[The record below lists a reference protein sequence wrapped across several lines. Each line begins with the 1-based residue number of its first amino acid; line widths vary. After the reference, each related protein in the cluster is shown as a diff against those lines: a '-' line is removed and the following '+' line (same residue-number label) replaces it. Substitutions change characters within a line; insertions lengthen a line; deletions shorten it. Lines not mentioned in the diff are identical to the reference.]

1 MFVTPGCCCCFI
13 IVNQRAAHTDNENY
27 LSRALERLGTTA
39 LSKDQ
44 EAEIGAAFIKFSVV
58 TKELSA
64 LLRTLVFNLMIS
76 IVLSFLIR
84 NFLLF
89 HQMQN
94 CANIVQFPLDS
105 LLKGDLRGARGD
117 LKRPFD
123 RACKD
128 YDTKYGKL
136 EKEKKAQAK
145 EAGFIRSEITAA
157 EVAEELDPE
166 RKMFQLQM
174 CEV

>member
-1 MFVTPGCCCCFI
+1 
-13 IVNQRAAHTDNENY
+13 
-27 LSRALERLGTTA
+27 
-39 LSKDQ
+39 
-44 EAEIGAAFIKFSVV
+44 
-58 TKELSA
+58 
-64 LLRTLVFNLMIS
+64 
-76 IVLSFLIR
+76 
-84 NFLLF
+84 
-89 HQMQN
+89 MQN

-174 CEV
+174 CEVSQ

>member
-1 MFVTPGCCCCFI
+1 MKPY
-13 IVNQRAAHTDNENY
+13 NY
-27 LSRALERLGTTA
+27 SFL
-39 LSKDQ
+39 
-44 EAEIGAAFIKFSVV
+44 FFFSFFFPN
-58 TKELSA
+58 
-64 LLRTLVFNLMIS
+64 FNLK
-76 IVLSFLIR
+76 
-84 NFLLF
+84 
-89 HQMQN
+89 MQN
-94 CANIVQFPLDS
+94 CANIVQFPLDN

-128 YDTKYGKL
+128 YETKYSKL

-145 EAGFIRSEITAA
+145 EAGLIRSEITAP

-174 CEV
+174 CEVNRMQIAIL

>member
-1 MFVTPGCCCCFI
+1 
-13 IVNQRAAHTDNENY
+13 
-27 LSRALERLGTTA
+27 
-39 LSKDQ
+39 
-44 EAEIGAAFIKFSVV
+44 
-58 TKELSA
+58 
-64 LLRTLVFNLMIS
+64 
-76 IVLSFLIR
+76 
-84 NFLLF
+84 
-89 HQMQN
+89 MQN

-174 CEV
+174 CEVNIRHFSFPIFDIFDLYLFLKIKEK

>member
-1 MFVTPGCCCCFI
+1 
-13 IVNQRAAHTDNENY
+13 
-27 LSRALERLGTTA
+27 
-39 LSKDQ
+39 
-44 EAEIGAAFIKFSVV
+44 
-58 TKELSA
+58 
-64 LLRTLVFNLMIS
+64 
-76 IVLSFLIR
+76 
-84 NFLLF
+84 
-89 HQMQN
+89 MQN

-174 CEV
+174 CEVIILSVKNEGRQLVTLQAYFLLTFCSGKP

>member
-1 MFVTPGCCCCFI
+1 
-13 IVNQRAAHTDNENY
+13 
-27 LSRALERLGTTA
+27 
-39 LSKDQ
+39 
-44 EAEIGAAFIKFSVV
+44 
-58 TKELSA
+58 
-64 LLRTLVFNLMIS
+64 
-76 IVLSFLIR
+76 
-84 NFLLF
+84 
-89 HQMQN
+89 MQN

-123 RACKD
+123 RACKE

-174 CEV
+174 CEVDIHSVAICLLNRIERERERERKSKALTTSL

>member
-1 MFVTPGCCCCFI
+1 
-13 IVNQRAAHTDNENY
+13 
-27 LSRALERLGTTA
+27 
-39 LSKDQ
+39 
-44 EAEIGAAFIKFSVV
+44 
-58 TKELSA
+58 
-64 LLRTLVFNLMIS
+64 
-76 IVLSFLIR
+76 
-84 NFLLF
+84 
-89 HQMQN
+89 MQN
-94 CANIVQFPLDS
+94 CANIVQFPLDN

-136 EKEKKAQAK
+136 EKEKKAHAK

-174 CEV
+174 CEVRKKDNQPSEMNKTNSCRFIFKTVVEREKDL

>member
-1 MFVTPGCCCCFI
+1 MSTNIFL
-13 IVNQRAAHTDNENY
+13 ND
-27 LSRALERLGTTA
+27 
-39 LSKDQ
+39 
-44 EAEIGAAFIKFSVV
+44 
-58 TKELSA
+58 
-64 LLRTLVFNLMIS
+64 S
-76 IVLSFLIR
+76 IFAT
-84 NFLLF
+84 
-89 HQMQN
+89 QMQN

-174 CEV
+174 CEVKRRDYHIKRNVACF

>member
-1 MFVTPGCCCCFI
+1 MFV
-13 IVNQRAAHTDNENY
+13 
-27 LSRALERLGTTA
+27 
-39 LSKDQ
+39 
-44 EAEIGAAFIKFSVV
+44 SVV
-58 TKELSA
+58 YE
-64 LLRTLVFNLMIS
+64 
-76 IVLSFLIR
+76 
-84 NFLLF
+84 
-89 HQMQN
+89 QMQN
-94 CANIVQFPLDS
+94 CANIVQFPLDN

-128 YDTKYGKL
+128 YETKYSKL

-145 EAGFIRSEITAA
+145 EAGLIRSEITAA

-174 CEV
+174 CEVQSSFVQHHLIENSNCKSPFDDAAPFMFLFSFFSYF

>member
-1 MFVTPGCCCCFI
+1 
-13 IVNQRAAHTDNENY
+13 
-27 LSRALERLGTTA
+27 
-39 LSKDQ
+39 
-44 EAEIGAAFIKFSVV
+44 
-58 TKELSA
+58 
-64 LLRTLVFNLMIS
+64 
-76 IVLSFLIR
+76 
-84 NFLLF
+84 
-89 HQMQN
+89 MQN

-128 YDTKYGKL
+128 YDTKYAKL
-136 EKEKKAQAK
+136 EKEEKAQAK

-174 CEV
+174 CEVIIMTCLSLSLSLSLRFLCLSANIKNSPKMREDN

>member
-1 MFVTPGCCCCFI
+1 
-13 IVNQRAAHTDNENY
+13 
-27 LSRALERLGTTA
+27 
-39 LSKDQ
+39 
-44 EAEIGAAFIKFSVV
+44 
-58 TKELSA
+58 
-64 LLRTLVFNLMIS
+64 
-76 IVLSFLIR
+76 
-84 NFLLF
+84 
-89 HQMQN
+89 
-94 CANIVQFPLDS
+94 
-105 LLKGDLRGARGD
+105 

-174 CEV
+174 CEVKKKWIIILILFIMIKDAQHFKE